1 VGVRAAHAIGAA
13 VETVSLAAFTAR
25 RAVALGAVGV
35 GAVLGLTVALLG
47 IRKL

>member
-1 VGVRAAHAIGAA
+1 LNVAQVLR
-13 VETVSLAAFTAR
+13 LAEGHQPEELSAPASR
-25 RAVALGAVGV
+25 RALALGAVGV